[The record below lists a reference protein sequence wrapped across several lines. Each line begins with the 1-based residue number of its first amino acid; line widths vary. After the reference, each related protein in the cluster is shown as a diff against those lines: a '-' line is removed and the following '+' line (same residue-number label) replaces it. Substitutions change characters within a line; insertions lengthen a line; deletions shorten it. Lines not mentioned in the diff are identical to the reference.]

1 MEKVLLALWFAS
13 MEYGVSYELLYALAK
28 VESGLY
34 PYAVNVE
41 GRSYYPKSVKEALGL
56 IRGKKNY
63 DLGLMQINAYWVRKF
78 NLKPEWLLDV
88 EYNAKMGAAILSYCM
103 GLFGNTWR
111 AVECYHRGEGRA
123 GNYGTY
129 SARVCGVIYGK
140 EMCFTF

>member
-41 GRSYYPKSVKEALGL
+41 GRS
-56 IRGKKNY
+56 
-63 DLGLMQINAYWVRKF
+63 F
-78 NLKPEWLLDV
+78 
-88 EYNAKMGAAILSYCM
+88 
-103 GLFGNTWR
+103 FGNTWR